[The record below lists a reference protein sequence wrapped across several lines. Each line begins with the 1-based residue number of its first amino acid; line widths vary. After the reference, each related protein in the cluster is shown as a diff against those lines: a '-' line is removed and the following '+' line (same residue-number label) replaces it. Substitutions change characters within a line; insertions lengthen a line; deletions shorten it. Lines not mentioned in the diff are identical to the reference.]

1 MSRGWI
7 VVALLGVATIAFK
20 AAGPVL
26 VGRRELPPRLRACVD
41 LLAPVMLTALV
52 VTQTFG
58 GDGELEID
66 ARVQLHLQLNL
77 AADETLEARLLDFH
91 RIVSRRERRERITPR
106 VVGGRGAR
114 GIGSGVG
121 GDYRGADDRCAAAIT
136 HLAADRAER
145 LSEGGVQAQQK
156 AHHYE

>member
-26 VGRRELPPRLRACVD
+26 VGRRELPSRLGACVD

-58 GDGELEID
+58 GDEELELD
-66 ARVQLHLQLNL
+66 ARAIGVGAAAVALALRAHIVVAMFVAGLATALVRL
-77 AADETLEARLLDFH
+77 AA
-91 RIVSRRERRERITPR
+91 
-106 VVGGRGAR
+106 
-114 GIGSGVG
+114 
-121 GDYRGADDRCAAAIT
+121 
-136 HLAADRAER
+136 
-145 LSEGGVQAQQK
+145 
-156 AHHYE
+156 